1 MKLEMNNF
9 YSVSEK
15 PRKRNRALLQ
25 IIKMCSTSFKM
36 NTELRDVAPTCNT
49 RISEAETRR

>member
-25 IIKMCSTSFKM
+25 IDKMCSTSFKT

-49 RISEAETRR
+49 RISEAEIRR